1 MTKFITSLLKD
12 ESGTAVTEWIVAASI
27 MAIAGIVT
35 FSNIAD
41 DAKTILGSIAS
52 GVSGLA
58 DKVPAA
64 ATTP

>member
-1 MTKFITSLLKD
+1 MTKFMQSLLRD

-35 FSNIAD
+35 FSSIAD
-41 DAKTILGSIAS
+41 NAKTILGAVDS

-64 ATTP
+64 GP